1 MLDRGK
7 ILTVSIILISI
18 VLFSVIYLTK
28 KNTNSQSEG
37 NKLLQFEDNID
48 HYTSVAES
56 LWNHSDYF
64 EWLYD
69 ETGSRSIGNHFS
81 NHSLCG
87 LLNTN
92 LKAYFSQDE
101 WNVYE
106 EFIKQHE
113 PNCITYYPLYYS
125 SEGEIYSLPV
135 IEFNYIEKQS
145 GSLFILSSFYYIC
158 MQNEL
163 EEKVE
168 NTIDYF
174 GYGRDSIPQKIN
186 GSWYYYTEHKSIP

>member
-69 ETGSRSIGNHFS
+69 ET
-81 NHSLCG
+81 
-87 LLNTN
+87 
-92 LKAYFSQDE
+92 D
-101 WNVYE
+101 
-106 EFIKQHE
+106 
-113 PNCITYYPLYYS
+113 
-125 SEGEIYSLPV
+125 
-135 IEFNYIEKQS
+135 IEFNEIVK
-145 GSLFILSSFYYIC
+145 SF
-158 MQNEL
+158 NESQEWLDNYNKLMKKYENL
-163 EEKVE
+163 E
-168 NTIDYF
+168 I
-174 GYGRDSIPQKIN
+174 
-186 GSWYYYTEHKSIP
+186 